1 MLNST
6 NEVPVDQRSCSC
18 AIAGN
23 NWLAKRSLAM
33 KASTHLNACSGT
45 STAPDSLMIGA
56 CGQSRLILYS
66 NFLPVHLGHSGL
78 SGGLDKL
85 RDGSRIDASA
95 SSTRCSNSLRS
106 DSRTAARQN
115 FSQSCLIQGADR
127 A

>member
-85 RDGSRIDASA
+85 RDGSRMLPLRPRHAA
-95 SSTRCSNSLRS
+95 ATRFGQTRGLRLGK
-106 DSRTAARQN
+106 T
-115 FSQSCLIQGADR
+115 
-127 A
+127 